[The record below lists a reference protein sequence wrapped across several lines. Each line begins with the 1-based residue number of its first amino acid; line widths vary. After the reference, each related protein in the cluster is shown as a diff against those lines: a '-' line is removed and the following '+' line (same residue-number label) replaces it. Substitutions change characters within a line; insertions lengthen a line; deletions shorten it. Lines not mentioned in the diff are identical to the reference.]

1 MEKSSVKYIIISPV
15 RNEEKN
21 IEKALQSVV
30 SQTIKPS
37 RWIIVNDGSTDKTAE
52 IVMEYVQKYRWISLI
67 NLSNRGYYDL
77 MCGGEIK
84 AFYKG
89 YEKILD
95 CDFEFLA
102 KLDGDI
108 SFDKWYFENLF
119 KEFYLNRKLGIASGA
134 CNYYEGNRLILEK
147 SYKKHVR
154 GAARVY
160 RKECWDEIGG
170 VINDLGWDAIDVYKA
185 RMLGWDTY
193 NFEHIRMIHHV
204 KTWSKGGLIHGRM
217 RAGRMAF
224 LMGTHPLFFF
234 LKVVQ
239 ESFNTP
245 LILSGCAF
253 LGGYMM
259 CFIKKERPV
268 VGPDLM
274 SYIRKEQMSRL
285 KSVFI
290 RNK

>member
-134 CNYYEGNRLILEK
+134 CNY
-147 SYKKHVR
+147 
-154 GAARVY
+154 
-160 RKECWDEIGG
+160 
-170 VINDLGWDAIDVYKA
+170 
-185 RMLGWDTY
+185 
-193 NFEHIRMIHHV
+193 
-204 KTWSKGGLIHGRM
+204 
-217 RAGRMAF
+217 
-224 LMGTHPLFFF
+224 
-234 LKVVQ
+234 
-239 ESFNTP
+239 
-245 LILSGCAF
+245 
-253 LGGYMM
+253 
-259 CFIKKERPV
+259 
-268 VGPDLM
+268 
-274 SYIRKEQMSRL
+274 
-285 KSVFI
+285 
-290 RNK
+290 